1 VMSISGKLPY
11 TDEAFYWTP
20 DLPKIVIKQAHVIR
34 RYLNNHVFT
43 SPHITKAKTNLAYKI
58 IDGEKMW
65 LTSHGMHEL
74 IYPTYVP
81 KVVTAAKP
89 PSVVFSDRDTWFY
102 NMEKSS
108 RALQVYKMGLEKM
121 WQTAPDYWKNNP
133 NNMSAGLKACWS
145 KSYFLE

>member
-1 VMSISGKLPY
+1 
-11 TDEAFYWTP
+11 
-20 DLPKIVIKQAHVIR
+20 
-34 RYLNNHVFT
+34 
-43 SPHITKAKTNLAYKI
+43 
-58 IDGEKMW
+58 
-65 LTSHGMHEL
+65 MHEL